1 MQLRVSAPG
10 HRLEQDQIDAITR
23 DLEKIDRRLNRYEE
37 VYAEVRITGN
47 TLTPDYHVTL
57 EVEYRRTHLIAKADS
72 PDIGLAVREAREEV
86 LRQINDRGR
95 GSHSAYAK
103 GR

>member
-10 HRLEQDQIDAITR
+10 HHLEQDQIDDITR

-37 VYAEVRITGN
+37 VYAEVRISGN
-47 TLTPDYHVTL
+47 QSTRNYLVTL
-57 EVEYRRTHLIAKADS
+57 EVGYRRTHLIAKAES

-95 GSHSAYAK
+95 GSHSTYAK

>member
-10 HRLEQDQIDAITR
+10 HHLEQDEIDAIAT
-23 DLEKIDRRLNRYEE
+23 DLEKIDRRLSNYDE
-37 VYAEVRITGN
+37 VYAEVRISGN
-47 TLTPDYHVTL
+47 QSTLKYHVTL
-57 EVEYRRTHLIAKADS
+57 QVEYRRTHLIAKADS
-72 PDIGLAVREAREEV
+72 PDMGMAVREAREEV